1 MELIK
6 MNESL
11 KRETDFLKELIETE
25 NQLSQQTLQV
35 LRNRYRNEK
44 DQWSKIYENKE
55 EEINNLRGKLN
66 ETEVR
71 IKRLKDNFTQDRL
84 EEVEKLKNTI
94 TENKVRKLNETEKWN
109 SIEDRVK
116 TFRSIAEEL
125 QFKLIQEQASLTKF
139 RERHIAEEKTLRD
152 LIAKNE
158 EKILSLQETL
168 LKKEDDWSKQRQ
180 IFDKELVNLQ
190 DKIKN
195 YEQVIQNQKQNHLKI
210 VADKDEGTTRISRA
224 LQEVSVKLTEEI
236 QKNEELK
243 HETQQK
249 ANAIT
254 ELEQLNKKNH
264 DEISAERKKWH
275 EKWEIEQREWE
286 NYKRDLI
293 EKEQTLK
300 FSTEE
305 QISRVSAM
313 LQILELQLTQEKKT
327 NEELTQ
333 RNSDKEGQ
341 IKLLMEE
348 LDMLQKITE
357 EQRQKLD
364 LQIAGQKDYYENQKN
379 EILAQYENY
388 KKSKENDTQ
397 RINAEIL
404 ELRASLN
411 EEERLFQLEKTQNQ
425 TLKYHNEMLKE
436 DKHKLVVQIDQDRID
451 WRRTF
456 IEEQSRSESRIQ
468 EITGMLEKLR
478 VARDEEIKG
487 LNSEIETIHGQF
499 NELRIIYQ
507 ETKVENY
514 TQKSR
519 IYELE
524 AEVQKLLEQSDSE
537 RKEWQSLLNS
547 EQKNWESH
555 KNELL
560 TRQNA
565 LMTERDREMKQI
577 ERSIQDLTMKL
588 IHAERDI
595 QTKDKEIAELLK
607 RINFLE
613 NRR

>member
-1 MELIK
+1 M
-6 MNESL
+6 
-11 KRETDFLKELIETE
+11 
-25 NQLSQQTLQV
+25 
-35 LRNRYRNEK
+35 
-44 DQWSKIYENKE
+44 
-55 EEINNLRGKLN
+55 
-66 ETEVR
+66 
-71 IKRLKDNFTQDRL
+71 
-84 EEVEKLKNTI
+84 
-94 TENKVRKLNETEKWN
+94 
-109 SIEDRVK
+109 
-116 TFRSIAEEL
+116 

-514 TQKSR
+514 TQKSG

>member
-1 MELIK
+1 

-44 DQWSKIYENKE
+44 DQWSKICENKD
-55 EEINNLRGKLN
+55 EEINNLRGKSN

-313 LQILELQLTQEKKT
+313 LQILELKLTQEKKT

>member
-1 MELIK
+1 

>member
-1 MELIK
+1 

-55 EEINNLRGKLN
+55 EEINNLRGKSN